1 MKTDDELRRELDGN
15 VVVLKPKA
23 EKAPDGAPQ
32 ERRLATVWADA
43 IRLEL
48 DRPGLVDGL
57 LSTTAMTVLYGE
69 SGSGKTFVA
78 LDLACHVAA
87 GLPWRGMDVE
97 QGVVVYVAAEAPE
110 SVQRR
115 VWAWKRHHGVEHLP
129 LVIVTSSVDLLN
141 GDAEAV
147 LELIRE
153 LRERHG
159 RIALVVI
166 DTLARAMT
174 GNENAPEDMGRFV
187 AACGRIREACEGHV
201 LVVHHCGKD
210 QARGARGHS
219 SLRAATD
226 VELEVTNGED
236 GGCVRVTKHRDEAGG
251 RSYGFRLETVELGT
265 NSKGRVV
272 TTCVAAEAEPPE
284 RATGR
289 DKRQLGPNERI
300 VLEALAA
307 ALVDHGADPPLAPD
321 IPRQVKVTSLER
333 WRDAALRYLPQETA
347 KKKNQ
352 AFGRAV
358 VSLVADGRV
367 KHAADAYWL
376 PASGVHQGHR
386 VTSGHMQASCDRP
399 ETGVHRQGHA
409 VTPPFRGVTRVTV
422 DTSGGQPPAQG
433 GEERRAAAARMLE
446 SGASLR
452 SVAAA
457 LGVSKSA
464 VAKWRDGVHP
474 LPNGGHPSGHP
485 EVDSG
490 QPGGGVHQVDS
501 GHPSGH
507 FAPSEDWQ
515 EVPDEAV
522 LPPGLHIRVNLET
535 GRKEARR
542 LPS

>member
-147 LELIRE
+147 LALIRE

-187 AACGRIREACEGHV
+187 AACGRIREACEGHT
-201 LVVHHCGKD
+201 LIVHHCGKD
-210 QARGARGHS
+210 AARVALDRLLVS
-219 SLRAATD
+219 RAATGTRA
-226 VELEVTNGED
+226 ELARQGMLSRAVRLDPAPYGGWTWAWTFDELGSPNTARGLRVQRAAGMREARAARREVARAMA
-236 GGCVRVTKHRDEAGG
+236 VYRRALEAGRYFTITDAG
-251 RSYGFRLETVELGT
+251 R
-265 NSKGRVV
+265 
-272 TTCVAAEAEPPE
+272 A
-284 RATGR
+284 
-289 DKRQLGPNERI
+289 
-300 VLEALAA
+300 ALA
-307 ALVDHGADPPLAPD
+307 GA
-321 IPRQVKVTSLER
+321 R
-333 WRDAALRYLPQETA
+333 
-347 KKKNQ
+347 
-352 AFGRAV
+352 
-358 VSLVADGRV
+358 
-367 KHAADAYWL
+367 
-376 PASGVHQGHR
+376 
-386 VTSGHMQASCDRP
+386 
-399 ETGVHRQGHA
+399 
-409 VTPPFRGVTRVTV
+409 
-422 DTSGGQPPAQG
+422 
-433 GEERRAAAARMLE
+433 
-446 SGASLR
+446 
-452 SVAAA
+452 
-457 LGVSKSA
+457 
-464 VAKWRDGVHP
+464 
-474 LPNGGHPSGHP
+474 
-485 EVDSG
+485 
-490 QPGGGVHQVDS
+490 
-501 GHPSGH
+501 
-507 FAPSEDWQ
+507 
-515 EVPDEAV
+515 
-522 LPPGLHIRVNLET
+522 
-535 GRKEARR
+535 
-542 LPS
+542 